1 MRRLLFVL
9 LLAASGA
16 CSDKEEVVLQPA
28 SLVDKLRVL
37 AIKAEPPEA
46 APGQMVSLTALVADP
61 LEKLRNT
68 GHLWVMCD
76 PSVDGEFGNACAQT
90 DTLRSF
96 DIEELPPGVNV
107 FPLFFNFAFYRAPW
121 GLLDQLEEEERRRG
135 MTATVL
141 LVAWEGGTQEHLQD
155 PSVLKQLAI
164 KRIRIAD
171 PQEEP
176 NRNPVL
182 QSVTL
187 DGQPFEESD
196 APQVR
201 AGTTITLSASSTED
215 SVQVF
220 ERVLPDGSVVEQSE
234 QNVFSWYTTGGRF
247 TQGLEYSSRT
257 ESGKPI
263 GLELPALGTLPDDR
277 LDVWVVLRDA
287 RGGTDWARRTLQL
300 VP

>member
-1 MRRLLFVL
+1 MRRLVF
-9 LLAASGA
+9 LLALAVSSA

-46 APGQMVSLTALVADP
+46 APGEIISLTALVADP
-61 LEKLRNT
+61 LENRRNT

-76 PSVDGEFGNACAQT
+76 PSVEGELGNACAQQ

-96 DIEELPPGVNV
+96 DLEALPEGVNI

-121 GLLDQLEEEERRRG
+121 GILDQLEEEERRRG

-141 LVAWEGGTQEHLQD
+141 LVAWEGGSQEQLQD
-155 PSVLKQLAI
+155 PSILKQLAI

-171 PQEEP
+171 PQETP

-182 QSVTL
+182 ETVTIN
-187 DGQPFEESD
+187 DQPFGETDE
-196 APQVR
+196 PRVK
-201 AGTTITLSASSTED
+201 AGGTITLSASSTED
-215 SVQVF
+215 SVEVF
-220 ERVLPDGSVVEQSE
+220 QRVLPDGTVVEQSE
-234 QNVFSWYTTGGRF
+234 QNVFSWYTRGGRF

-257 ESGKPI
+257 ESGDPI
-263 GLELPALGTLPDDR
+263 GLELPELGTLPDDR
-277 LDVWVVLRDA
+277 LHLWVVLRDA

>member
-1 MRRLLFVL
+1 MRRLVF
-9 LLAASGA
+9 LLALTMSGA
-16 CSDKEEVVLQPA
+16 CSDKEAVVLQPA
-28 SLVDKLRVL
+28 SFVDKLRVL

-46 APGQMVSLTALVADP
+46 APGEIISLTALVADP
-61 LEKLRNT
+61 LENRRNT

-76 PSVDGEFGNACAQT
+76 PSVEGELGNACAQQ

-96 DIEELPPGVNV
+96 DLEALPEGVNI

-121 GLLDQLEEEERRRG
+121 GILDQLEEEERRRG

-141 LVAWEGGTQEHLQD
+141 LVAWEGGSQEQLQD
-155 PSVLKQLAI
+155 PSILKQLAI

-171 PQEEP
+171 PQEAP

-182 QSVTL
+182 EAVTIN
-187 DGQPFEESD
+187 GQPFGETDE
-196 APQVR
+196 PRVK
-201 AGTTITLSASSTED
+201 AGGTITLSASSTED
-215 SVQVF
+215 SVEVF
-220 ERVLPDGSVVEQSE
+220 ERVLPDGTVVEQSE
-234 QNVFSWYTTGGRF
+234 QNVFSWYTRGGRF

-257 ESGKPI
+257 ESGAPI
-263 GLELPALGTLPDDR
+263 GLELPELGTQPDDR
-277 LDVWVVLRDA
+277 LHIWVVLRDA